1 MKEIRLPKMAQV
13 VLGDQPVGVDEAIT
27 THQIVLRNSQ
37 EIISSALAIEKR
49 LEVAISFY
57 LLGKDVAKRT
67 FFESIILKSDWFGF
81 SAKRKVVMAILNES
95 NELEGEKKAKLDYLL
110 SKVMKYRNAFTH
122 GEVRQTQRGVFL
134 KYFEGQP
141 REEELTDTYWEQVQA
156 DFEEADKK
164 VMLMLMKLGAVR
176 APGQPASGGAVEQF

>member
-1 MKEIRLPKMAQV
+1 MKKIKLPMSAQV
-13 VLGDQPVGVDEAIT
+13 VLGDQPVGIAEIIATDR
-27 THQIVLRNSQ
+27 IVVRNGQ
-37 EIISSALAIEKR
+37 KIISSALAIEKQ
-49 LEVAISFY
+49 LEIAISFY
-57 LLGKDVAKRT
+57 LLGKDIAKRT

-95 NELEGEKKAKLDYLL
+95 NALEGQEKAKLDQLL

-122 GEVRQTQRGVFL
+122 GEVRQTPRGVFL

-156 DFEEADKK
+156 DFEETHQK
-164 VMLMLMKLGAVR
+164 VMLMLRKLGAVR
-176 APGQPASGGAVEQF
+176 AATIVR